1 MIQIVLL
8 CDSNCFTTG
17 FHSLFSAIRIDT
29 YVLNIMKTKIQW
41 IVIVVAF
48 LPMLLLRDFTP
59 DNEGRYLAIA
69 DEALRSG
76 HFFSFVWDGQ
86 PYADKPPLYL
96 WLVMLSRAIWGQHS
110 MFALSLLSFIPAIGI
125 SSLMDQWTHKELPEN
140 FRRFATL
147 MLFTTVYFMGPALV
161 VRMDMLMCLFIVLAL
176 RSFWRLY
183 TGHAK
188 PSEQWLLGIWLFL
201 ALFTKGPLGIL
212 LPLISII
219 VYIGWQRR
227 WHDIGKV
234 LNWRTW
240 IVIILGCTVWFA
252 LTYREAGVDYL
263 YNLVFHQTVDRG
275 INSFHHAR
283 PFYYYL
289 ISIWYMWLPWSLLC
303 VVGIVVTLVHKE
315 RKSDTQTFFLCV
327 ALTTI
332 LLLSFISSKLQI
344 YLLPAFPF
352 VIYFTAYVIKTYD
365 GKRWIIWMLAIPELI
380 FALTLPA
387 LFVVRSLID
396 VSTLSEPIVLAAVTV
411 LSLFSIASLFKL
423 MRHKSLLQSAS
434 VLGYGVLSTLA
445 ILGLGMPI
453 LNQYIT

>member
-29 YVLNIMKTKIQW
+29 YVLNIMKIKIQW

-140 FRRFATL
+140 FRRLATL

-183 TGHAK
+183 TG
-188 PSEQWLLGIWLFL
+188 Q
-201 ALFTKGPLGIL
+201 
-212 LPLISII
+212 
-219 VYIGWQRR
+219 
-227 WHDIGKV
+227 D
-234 LNWRTW
+234 
-240 IVIILGCTVWFA
+240 
-252 LTYREAGVDYL
+252 
-263 YNLVFHQTVDRG
+263 
-275 INSFHHAR
+275 
-283 PFYYYL
+283 
-289 ISIWYMWLPWSLLC
+289 
-303 VVGIVVTLVHKE
+303 
-315 RKSDTQTFFLCV
+315 RKS
-327 ALTTI
+327 
-332 LLLSFISSKLQI
+332 
-344 YLLPAFPF
+344 
-352 VIYFTAYVIKTYD
+352 
-365 GKRWIIWMLAIPELI
+365 
-380 FALTLPA
+380 
-387 LFVVRSLID
+387 VV
-396 VSTLSEPIVLAAVTV
+396 
-411 LSLFSIASLFKL
+411 
-423 MRHKSLLQSAS
+423 
-434 VLGYGVLSTLA
+434 
-445 ILGLGMPI
+445 
-453 LNQYIT
+453 